1 MKKITFMLL
10 SILLLAGC
18 STIDISNMESYEIV
32 QEILSKNV
40 DITNNVFEG
49 YKIYIP
55 QGLKVIEKNNN
66 NIKISYNNENIYL
79 YVDVV
84 SYYYKEKEEFK
95 SISSNVLSK
104 SIKYN
109 GKVGYINISEVDNKY
124 LLEMVYNYSK
134 IEALVSKETLND
146 VVLNSTYILSSIR
159 YNDKVISMLIDEDAT
174 NYKEE
179 KIDIF
184 GSKGESSSF
193 LEAIEKHDTYTDEEK
208 DQDVLDYEELE

>member
-84 SYYYKEKEEFK
+84 SYYF
-95 SISSNVLSK
+95 
-104 SIKYN
+104 
-109 GKVGYINISEVDNKY
+109 
-124 LLEMVYNYSK
+124 LL
-134 IEALVSKETLND
+134 I
-146 VVLNSTYILSSIR
+146 
-159 YNDKVISMLIDEDAT
+159 
-174 NYKEE
+174 
-179 KIDIF
+179 
-184 GSKGESSSF
+184 
-193 LEAIEKHDTYTDEEK
+193 
-208 DQDVLDYEELE
+208 